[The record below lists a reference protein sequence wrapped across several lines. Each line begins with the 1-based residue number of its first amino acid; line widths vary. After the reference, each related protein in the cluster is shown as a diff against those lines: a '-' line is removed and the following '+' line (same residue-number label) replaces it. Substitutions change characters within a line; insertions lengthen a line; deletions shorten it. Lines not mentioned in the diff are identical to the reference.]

1 MLFHSVKNI
10 KIVMYY
16 LCKKCFRFYKYKH
29 KVSFDTFINLYFY
42 NSCAFSSVKE
52 LSQML
57 HISICKTPFLKC
69 KQTLM

>member
-16 LCKKCFRFYKYKH
+16 LCKKCFRFYKYKY
-29 KVSFDTFINLYFY
+29 KVSFDTFTIYTFVIRVFL
-42 NSCAFSSVKE
+42 SVKE

-57 HISICKTPFLKC
+57 YISICKTPFFKC